1 MNKATLQDI
10 SEYTGLSISTVSR
23 ILRGESGSNSENV
36 EKTINAAIKLKY
48 PFNFTY
54 LKNKYQFSSRTRIA
68 LVTTILPGEFYA
80 SLFAGISKASE
91 ETNFDVSYHHI
102 NSEKTDV
109 LEFIKVLMANE
120 IEGVIL
126 FLPMMND
133 QEYERLLDNLPS
145 DFILISVLPIQNPSV
160 DTITFDSYGGG
171 YLAAQ
176 HFYQKGYHDV
186 GIVNGPFERTESLLR
201 RNGYQD
207 YVSKHSEMNMVWSF
221 DGSFEFKDGATAFD
235 HYLNSSNKPRAI
247 FFANDVM
254 CVSFLSKAIDHGINV
269 PEDLALIG
277 FDDLPICQFVQ
288 PTLTSVRTD
297 YSALGRKALD
307 VLKSKLY
314 GDKQRG
320 GLQSLIPV
328 TLSKRKSS

>member
-23 ILRGESGSNSENV
+23 ILRGESGSNSDNV

-68 LVTTILPGEFYA
+68 LITTLFPSEFYA
-80 SLFAGISKASE
+80 TLFAGISQASE

-102 NSEKTDV
+102 NPDKTDV
-109 LEFIKVLMANE
+109 LEYIKVLMANE

-126 FLPMMND
+126 FLPMMSEP
-133 QEYERLLDNLPS
+133 EYERLLENLPS

-171 YLAAQ
+171 YLVAQ
-176 HFYQKGYHDV
+176 HFYQKGYHNV

-207 YVSKHSEMNMVWSF
+207 YISKHAEMDLVWSYN
-221 DGSFEFKDGATAFD
+221 GSFEFKDGADAFD
-235 HYLNSSNKPRAI
+235 HYLNSDKKPRAI
-247 FFANDVM
+247 FFANDMM
-254 CVSFLSKAIDHGINV
+254 CVSFLSKSLEHGIKI
-269 PEDLALIG
+269 PEELALVG
-277 FDDLPICQFVQ
+277 FDDLPICQYVQ

-297 YSALGRKALD
+297 YSSLGRKALD

-314 GDKQRG
+314 GDEQRG

>member
-10 SEYTGLSISTVSR
+10 SDYTGLSISTVSR

-54 LKNKYQFSSRTRIA
+54 LKNKYQFSSQTRIA
-68 LVTTILPGEFYA
+68 LITTLFPSEFYA
-80 SLFAGISKASE
+80 SLFAGISNASE
-91 ETNFDVSYHHI
+91 ATNFDVSFHHI
-102 NSEKTDV
+102 NPDKTDV
-109 LEFIKVLMANE
+109 LEYIKVLMANE

-126 FLPMMND
+126 FLPMMSEP
-133 QEYERLLDNLPS
+133 EYERLLENLPS

-171 YLAAQ
+171 YLVAQ
-176 HFYQKGYHDV
+176 HFYQKGYYDV

-201 RNGYQD
+201 RNGFQD
-207 YVSKHSEMNMVWSF
+207 YVARHKEMKLDWSF
-221 DGSFEFKDGATAFD
+221 DGHFNFIDGAKAFD
-235 HYLNSSNKPRAI
+235 HYLQSKHKPRAI

-254 CVSFLSKAIDHGINV
+254 CVSFLSKAIEHGISV
-269 PEDLALIG
+269 PDELAVVG
-277 FDDLPICQFVQ
+277 FDDLPICQYVQ

-297 YSALGRKALD
+297 YSALGKKALE
-307 VLKSKLY
+307 VLNTKLF
-314 GDKQRG
+314 GEKQHAG
-320 GLQSLIPV
+320 VQSLIPV